1 MAIAIINQ
9 ALLALP
15 SIFFAAYNKHRKATI
30 ALEVRR
36 KSFMRRID
44 LLSSIIS
51 IRIVWNSKIRMD
63 MMAAGRNIGAC
74 ERFADLFILI
84 NPPNQYWHL
93 IHR

>member
-1 MAIAIINQ
+1 
-9 ALLALP
+9 
-15 SIFFAAYNKHRKATI
+15 
-30 ALEVRR
+30 
-36 KSFMRRID
+36 
-44 LLSSIIS
+44 
-51 IRIVWNSKIRMD
+51 MD